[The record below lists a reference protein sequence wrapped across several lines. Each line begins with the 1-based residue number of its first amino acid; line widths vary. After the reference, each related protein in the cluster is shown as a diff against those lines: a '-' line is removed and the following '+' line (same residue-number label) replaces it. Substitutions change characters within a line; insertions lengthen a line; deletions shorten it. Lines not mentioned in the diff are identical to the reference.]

1 MRKRF
6 HDPSVVGNEAAV
18 APPAAKRFTARP
30 TTRQRWRVPAADP
43 FAAKGDPVAASI
55 PCNQCGKRVPPRS
68 QRAGRILCVNCRE
81 GGYLA
86 GAHWRPVPVT
96 ATPIPTAAPTPVR
109 LTGKLARRAAQR
121 PEPKVDKRTQ
131 VDLKRVLK
139 LIQRHPLKS
148 RTGRRLAPLKPATDG
163 RRRPYSA
170 APLAKKRAQAS
181 QAAERRANA
190 PERPA
195 GFPERQYTAWFLTQ
209 IEGLSLAEA
218 GVRMDGIS
226 KVAVKHLVDKA
237 IRRGVNASADNVP
250 VE

>member
-1 MRKRF
+1 MRKVF
-6 HDPSVVGNEAAV
+6 HDPGAAGNEPSN
-18 APPAAKRFTARP
+18 APLAGKRFTARA
-30 TTRQRWRVPAADP
+30 TKRQRWLVPSADP
-43 FAAKGDPVAASI
+43 FATKDALVAGPL
-55 PCNQCGKRVPPRS
+55 PCTACGKRVPSRS

-96 ATPIPTAAPTPVR
+96 AEPIETKAPTPTR
-109 LTGKLARRAAQR
+109 LTGRLARLAARR
-121 PEPKVDKRTQ
+121 PEPEVDKRTKP
-131 VDLKRVLK
+131 DDS
-139 LIQRHPLKS
+139 RHARRLNRGPRG

-195 GFPERQYTAWFLTQ
+195 SFPERQYTAWFLTQ

-218 GVRMDGIS
+218 GIRMGGIS